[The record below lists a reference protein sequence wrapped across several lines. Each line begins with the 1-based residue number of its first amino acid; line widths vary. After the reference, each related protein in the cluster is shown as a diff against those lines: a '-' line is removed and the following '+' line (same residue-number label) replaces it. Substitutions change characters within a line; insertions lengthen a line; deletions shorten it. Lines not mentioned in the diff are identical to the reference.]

1 MNAKLSCP
9 VLTSMPKLRVATLSV
24 CSHLL
29 DAAVTAL
36 CDGAPLLEE
45 LTLWRCASLRAPR
58 IKGAELRLVNLCENA
73 LIDDEG
79 AGRIGGAWPVAS
91 ARCRVRR
98 EDSTQL
104 LGKARFRVASSPPR
118 ARGRRRAPSS
128 RRHALR
134 PTG

>member
-1 MNAKLSCP
+1 MPGAHEHRRSSASRHSP
-9 VLTSMPKLRVATLSV
+9 YAPTS
-24 CSHLL
+24 L

-79 AGRIGGAWPVAS
+79 AGRIGGA
-91 ARCRVRR
+91 C
-98 EDSTQL
+98 
-104 LGKARFRVASSPPR
+104 
-118 ARGRRRAPSS
+118 
-128 RRHALR
+128 
-134 PTG
+134 